1 MAGSNTRTAAI
12 LHRAH
17 ARPKVFGG
25 GALGLASL
33 FGLSLT
39 GAFLT
44 TPAEAQ
50 PYPWRYPYY
59 DGYPPPIPPGELA
72 AREGYGQDQAY
83 GEPPLPLPEI
93 RRRVAIMGFRLV
105 ATPRRKNRIYL
116 AEVEDVHG
124 LRHRL
129 VFDAYEGNVIQN
141 TKLPPIVKK
150 AEIKPDAGAATTAP
164 SNAAGTEASAKV
176 ATPEQ
181 AAPQVNSAPKGN
193 SVDTK

>member
-1 MAGSNTRTAAI
+1 MLRRT
-12 LHRAH
+12 H
-17 ARPKVFGG
+17 ARPEVF
-25 GALGLASL
+25 AAA
-33 FGLSLT
+33 LSLA
-39 GAFLT
+39 GFLGFSLT
-44 TPAEAQ
+44 NALLTSTAHAQ

-59 DGYPPPIPPGELA
+59 DGYPPPMPPGELA

-164 SNAAGTEASAKV
+164 SSAAGTETSAKV
-176 ATPEQ
+176 AAPEQ
-181 AAPQVNSAPKGN
+181 AAPPVNGAPTGN
-193 SVDTK
+193 SGDTK